1 MNFWLRPDKVF
12 DDRDLK
18 SGLALKVENE
28 GISEVAPV
36 DQLPSDANVHN
47 VSGVVTPGFVD
58 LQVNGGGGVLLNKT
72 PTAEGIGAIAQA
84 HRQYGTTAIMPTV
97 ITDSPGV
104 LTAAV
109 KAAIEAKDQ
118 PGIVGLHIEGPH
130 ISLPRRGTHKAQ
142 FVRKMDQTTISC
154 VAALC
159 KAGVKTMV
167 TLAPEAASPAEIQ
180 ALVEL
185 GAVVSI
191 GHTDASSEDVKQA
204 FAAGATCAT
213 HLFNA
218 MSQMQGRAPGAV
230 GAVLN
235 SELYSGIICDGI
247 HVADEMVGLA
257 IRARP
262 VADRMFLVSD
272 AMPTVGGP
280 DHFDL
285 YGKTIRLQEGRLV
298 NSEGG
303 LAGAHVTQAE
313 GLKRLI
319 ANVRASPEAALRM
332 AVSTPAAVIS
342 AKELAQ
348 IRKRPLNDLLIL
360 DADWDVT
367 GTVAEHL
374 ERLAETSHG

>member
-12 DDRDLK
+12 DGGDLR
-18 SGLALKVENE
+18 SGLALKVED
-28 GISEVAPV
+28 GRVSEMTPA
-36 DQLPSDANVHN
+36 DQLPSGANVHT
-47 VSGVVTPGFVD
+47 VSGIVTPGFVD

-72 PTAEGIGAIAQA
+72 PTADGIGIIAQA
-84 HRQYGTTAIMPTV
+84 HRRYGTTAIMPTV

-104 LTAAV
+104 LTAVV

-118 PGIVGLHIEGPH
+118 AGIVGLHIEGPH

-142 FVRKMDQTTISC
+142 FVRKMDQTTMSC
-154 VAALC
+154 VATLRD
-159 KAGVKTMV
+159 AGVKTMV
-167 TLAPEAASPAEIQ
+167 TLAPEAASPEDIR
-180 ALVEL
+180 ALVDM
-185 GAVVSI
+185 GAVVSL
-191 GHTDASSEDVKQA
+191 GHTDAPSEDMKRA
-204 FAAGATCAT
+204 FDAGATCAT

-218 MSQMQGRAPGAV
+218 MSQMHGRTPGAV

-235 SELYSGIICDGI
+235 SECYSGIICDGI
-247 HVADEMVGLA
+247 HVVDEMVGLA

-285 YGKTIRLQEGRLV
+285 YGNTITLKDGRLV

-319 ANVRASPEAALRM
+319 TKVGITPEAALRM
-332 AVSTPAAVIS
+332 TVSTPAAVVD
-342 AKELAQ
+342 AGELAQ
-348 IRKRPLNDLLIL
+348 ICKRPLGDLLIL
-360 DADWDVT
+360 DQSWDVA
-367 GTVAEHL
+367 GTVSQHMEN
-374 ERLAETSHG
+374 LAETSHG